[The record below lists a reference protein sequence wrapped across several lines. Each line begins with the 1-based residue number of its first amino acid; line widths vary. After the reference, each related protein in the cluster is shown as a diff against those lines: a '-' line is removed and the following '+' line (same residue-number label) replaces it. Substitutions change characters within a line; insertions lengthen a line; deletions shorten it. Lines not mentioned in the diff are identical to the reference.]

1 LIPILV
7 STLLAGHGFRK
18 RSLSPSGAL
27 AAFFT
32 GVTMLSPPL
41 RSFGISLIIFY
52 LIGSRATKVG
62 KTRKAQLEEG
72 HQEAGYRNAS
82 QVFCNSF
89 SALIAT
95 LLWSAAFVPNSLA
108 SQFLPGLLV
117 IPGRPYVSTEWCPVS
132 PQVTSG
138 WSRALVLVAL
148 GHFSCCLGDT
158 LASELGILSK
168 SPPILITT
176 FKPVPPGTNGGLSV
190 LGTVAS
196 LAGGFMMGLTLATT
210 LAIENTV
217 CRHNWLTELVPLLL
231 WGTTAGGLGSLIDS
245 FLGAT
250 VQETRQSSKT
260 KRILPD
266 EVGPA
271 ATEQPIVING
281 LDILTNNQVNMFSSI
296 LTSYLL
302 ARFI

>member
-1 LIPILV
+1 
-7 STLLAGHGFRK
+7 
-18 RSLSPSGAL
+18 
-27 AAFFT
+27 
-32 GVTMLSPPL
+32 
-41 RSFGISLIIFY
+41 
-52 LIGSRATKVG
+52 
-62 KTRKAQLEEG
+62 
-72 HQEAGYRNAS
+72 
-82 QVFCNSF
+82 
-89 SALIAT
+89 
-95 LLWSAAFVPNSLA
+95 
-108 SQFLPGLLV
+108 
-117 IPGRPYVSTEWCPVS
+117 
-132 PQVTSG
+132 
-138 WSRALVLVAL
+138 VLVAL

-176 FKPVPPGTNGGLSV
+176 FRPVPPGTNGGLSV

-210 LAIENTV
+210 LAIENAV
-217 CRHNWLTELVPLLL
+217 CRQDWLTELVPLLL

-266 EVGPA
+266 EVGL
-271 ATEQPIVING
+271 ATTERQIVING
-281 LDILTNNQVNMFSSI
+281 LDILTNNQVNLFSSV